1 MSEIETKIEQPQ
13 DEVIEHIPPY
23 SWEDIIIM
31 FDGYEYFDKCQ
42 LKYVYHHLNK
52 HEEKAKY
59 YLSICLRNH
68 NKIMEQSLKM
78 KATELQADIDDEKK
92 SVEI

>member
-13 DEVIEHIPPY
+13 DEVIKDKSY

-31 FDGYEYFDKCQ
+31 FDGFEYFDKCQ

-52 HEEKAKY
+52 NEEKAKY
-59 YLSICLRNH
+59 YLSICLENH
-68 NKIMEQSLKM
+68 NKIMEQSLKL
-78 KATELQADIDDEKK
+78 KSTELKLNIDDEKK